1 MSQQIG
7 NVWLIRGGLEL
18 VHRVMAIFQYRT
30 SLGIFGD
37 TVTHFSV
44 NELGSNVSLLFV
56 LIILEILKLDLYHKM
71 LFLFLGN

>member
-1 MSQQIG
+1 MFQMSQPIG

-30 SLGIFGD
+30 SLGIFSD

-56 LIILEILKLDLYHKM
+56 LII
-71 LFLFLGN
+71 